1 MKSWVLELKVFLLE
15 DIESHS
21 AIEKI
26 AAFIDSTFDKSEYWK
41 KYHKD
46 KKVKEYCFNS
56 FYPVKVNAQKYN
68 AGEIYTVQIRTISKE
83 LKEHFMKYLKDNITK
98 ELKGLIIKEKEIKY
112 RYIDKLVS
120 VTPTIIKT
128 ENGYWRENITLEEYE
143 NRLKLNII
151 KKYNSIFNEN
161 LDENVDLFNFI
172 EFKNKVPVK
181 VKYKNISL
189 LGDKLVLGIAKN
201 ETAQKLAFLC
211 LSVGLGEMNARGFSY
226 MNPRWV

>member
-1 MKSWVLELKVFLLE
+1 MESWVLELKVFLLE

-26 AAFIDSTFDKSEYWK
+26 AALIDSTFDKSEYWK
-41 KYHKD
+41 KYHKE

-83 LKEHFMKYLKDNITK
+83 LKELFMKYLKDNITK

-151 KKYNSIFNEN
+151 KKYNSIFNEKI
-161 LDENVDLFNFI
+161 DENIDLFNFI

-181 VKYKNISL
+181 VKYKNINL
-189 LGDKLVLGIAKN
+189 LGDKLTLGIAKN

>member
-1 MKSWVLELKVFLLE
+1 MESWVLELKVFLLE

-26 AAFIDSTFDKSEYWK
+26 AALIDSTFDKSEYWK

-151 KKYNSIFNEN
+151 KKYNSIFNEKI
-161 LDENVDLFNFI
+161 DENIDLFIFI

-181 VKYKNISL
+181 VKYKNINL
-189 LGDKLVLGIAKN
+189 LGDKLTLGIAKN

>member
-1 MKSWVLELKVFLLE
+1 MRVSGNDV
-15 DIESHS
+15 S
-21 AIEKI
+21 
-26 AAFIDSTFDKSEYWK
+26 
-41 KYHKD
+41 
-46 KKVKEYCFNS
+46 
-56 FYPVKVNAQKYN
+56 
-68 AGEIYTVQIRTISKE
+68 
-83 LKEHFMKYLKDNITK
+83 NITK

-151 KKYNSIFNEN
+151 KKYNSIFNEKI
-161 LDENVDLFNFI
+161 DENIDLFNFI
-172 EFKNKVPVK
+172 DFKNKVPLK
-181 VKYKNISL
+181 VKYKNINL
-189 LGDKLVLGIAKN
+189 LGDKLTLGIAKN